1 MSKEQV
7 MNKILQR
14 LGFLSIL
21 MGIGIAL
28 GFVLPVA
35 IKFAISIFMLIFII
49 LTLFIKFKPKTWD
62 KLAYIMSV
70 CLGILLNFTLTHYV
84 ASIGADLVIMVF
96 SATILIYVSMAVYG
110 FKTNKN
116 FSGLGTYLF
125 YGLIALL
132 IVSILG
138 IFILHTSAMT
148 IIISSAGAVIFT
160 LYTLYDFNQIAQRD
174 VQEEEITYIA
184 FNLLLDFY
192 NLFLYLL
199 RLVESLR

>member
-28 GFVLPVA
+28 GFVVPVSIA
-35 IKFAISIFMLIFII
+35 LAISIFMVIFLI
-49 LTLFIKFKPKTWD
+49 LTLFIKFNPKTWN
-62 KLAYIMSV
+62 KIAYIMSV
-70 CLGILLNFTLTHYV
+70 FLGILLNFTLTHYV
-84 ASIGADLVIMVF
+84 ESIGADLVIMVF
-96 SATILIYVSMAVYG
+96 SATLLIYVSMAVYG
-110 FKTNKN
+110 FKTKRN

-148 IIISSAGAVIFT
+148 ILISSAGAVIFT
-160 LYTLYDFNQIAQRD
+160 LYTLYDFNQIAQSD
-174 VQEEEITYIA
+174 VEEEEITYIA

>member
-84 ASIGADLVIMVF
+84 ASMGADLVIMVF

-174 VQEEEITYIA
+174 IQEEEITYIA